1 MYCND
6 YRKILPTLFFCRFF
20 GTDSVFFK
28 TPYCLRQENVFIH
41 YFAVYGTMTMSEDGI
56 KMQDVNTVVD
66 FQVRIVYKGSP
77 SVQPNQVSLSVS
89 NGSQS
94 LAQIWQN
101 LMNMVAPNG
110 IQELAE
116 VKPNGID
123 FMVKVSQQDVQ
134 QPSRSAPP
142 AQAQRSMQASQPPRT
157 TSSQPPRPSMTEEP
171 SRNGA
176 SQSSRPSITESYG
189 VQPLKSDD

>member
-1 MYCND
+1 
-6 YRKILPTLFFCRFF
+6 
-20 GTDSVFFK
+20 
-28 TPYCLRQENVFIH
+28 
-41 YFAVYGTMTMSEDGI
+41 MSEDGI

-89 NGSQS
+89 NGSQN

-123 FMVKVSQQDVQ
+123 FMVKVSQQEIQ

-142 AQAQRSMQASQPPRT
+142 AQAQRSMQASQPPRP
-157 TSSQPPRPSMTEEP
+157 TSSQPPRPSMTEES

-189 VQPLKSDD
+189 VQPLKSDDD

>member
-1 MYCND
+1 
-6 YRKILPTLFFCRFF
+6 
-20 GTDSVFFK
+20 
-28 TPYCLRQENVFIH
+28 
-41 YFAVYGTMTMSEDGI
+41 MSEDGI

-123 FMVKVSQQDVQ
+123 FMVKVSQQDTQ
-134 QPSRSAPP
+134 QPPRSAPP

-171 SRNGA
+171 SRNG
-176 SQSSRPSITESYG
+176 SSSSRPSITESYG

>member
-1 MYCND
+1 M
-6 YRKILPTLFFCRFF
+6 T
-20 GTDSVFFK
+20 
-28 TPYCLRQENVFIH
+28 
-41 YFAVYGTMTMSEDGI
+41 TMSEDGI

-77 SVQPNQVSLSVS
+77 LVQPNQVSLSVS

-101 LMNMVAPNG
+101 LMNMVAPDG

-116 VKPNGID
+116 VKPSGID

-134 QPSRSAPP
+134 QAPRSAPP
-142 AQAQRSMQASQPPRT
+142 AQGQRSIQTSQPPRPAQ
-157 TSSQPPRPSMTEEP
+157 SPRPSMTEEP
-171 SRNGA
+171 PRNGTSPA
-176 SQSSRPSITESYG
+176 RPTITESYG
-189 VQPLKSDD
+189 VQPSKSDD